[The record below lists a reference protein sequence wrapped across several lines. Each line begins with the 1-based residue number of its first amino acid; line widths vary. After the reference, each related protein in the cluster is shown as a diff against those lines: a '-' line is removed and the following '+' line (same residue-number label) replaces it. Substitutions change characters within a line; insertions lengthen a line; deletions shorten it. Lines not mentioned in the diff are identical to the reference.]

1 MEIKEKL
8 ELFHEA
14 VLQAA
19 GEQSESLLE
28 EYKRSYKENLDA
40 YELQKQ
46 KEQETGERIEEAKLR
61 KEWNRQVSE
70 QALLLKK
77 EYHEF
82 AEQKKGLLFE
92 KVTEL
97 LEEYRKTDAYKE
109 SLVRAIGKAKKF
121 AREEP
126 VIIYLNP
133 TEAAWKEELEQKT
146 GCELTISTMEFMGG
160 IRAVIRSKNIL
171 IDESFATKLEQE
183 RENYSF

>member
-28 EYKRSYKENLDA
+28 EYKKSYKENLDA

-46 KEQETGERIEEAKLR
+46 KEQETGEHIEEAKLR

-82 AEQKKGLLFE
+82 AEQKKELLFE

-109 SLVRAIGKAKKF
+109 SLVRAIGKG
-121 AREEP
+121 
-126 VIIYLNP
+126 
-133 TEAAWKEELEQKT
+133 Q
-146 GCELTISTMEFMGG
+146 
-160 IRAVIRSKNIL
+160 
-171 IDESFATKLEQE
+171 
-183 RENYSF
+183 